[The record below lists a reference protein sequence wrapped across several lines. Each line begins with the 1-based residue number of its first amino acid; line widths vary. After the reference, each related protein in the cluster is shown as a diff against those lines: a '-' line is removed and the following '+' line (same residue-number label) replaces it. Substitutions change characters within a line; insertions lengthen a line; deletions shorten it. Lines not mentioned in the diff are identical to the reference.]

1 VPAHE
6 YTSVPVDQCIM
17 RYIILVFMML
27 LIGMAT
33 QQYSAAFFD
42 SVQLFNGSHTTSSSD
57 RLESLDQIH
66 NKIQFSS
73 ERIDQKLDNTVF
85 KLTPAIITAKLGKI
99 KVYEFYQQLKI

>member
-1 VPAHE
+1 
-6 YTSVPVDQCIM
+6 M

-42 SVQLFNGSHTTSSSD
+42 SVKLINGSYTTSTSSD
-57 RLESLDQIH
+57 RLESLDPIH

-73 ERIDQKLDNTVF
+73 ERIDQKLDTTVF

-99 KVYEFYQQLKI
+99 KIYEFQQKLKITTLD

>member
-1 VPAHE
+1 
-6 YTSVPVDQCIM
+6 M

-42 SVQLFNGSHTTSSSD
+42 SVQLINGSYTTSSSSD
-57 RLESLDQIH
+57 RLESLDPIH
-66 NKIQFSS
+66 NKIQFSG

-85 KLTPAIITAKLGKI
+85 KLTPAIITAKLGKN
-99 KVYEFYQQLKI
+99 KVYKLQQQLKIQTFD